1 MKNKY
6 IKRSHV
12 TEKKFRQ
19 ILRYF
24 TKDYTAEETAD
35 TTGISRI
42 TVNRLYAQFRLRI
55 AGLLERRGK
64 LSGEVEVDESYFGAR
79 RVRGKRGRGAKGKV
93 PVVGLLKRHGKVY
106 TQIISNCTKEQLM
119 PILRGK
125 ILSKSTVY
133 TDGWTSYDSLIFHGY
148 KHHRIHHHDNEFAR
162 GKNHVNGIESFW
174 SYAKRRLLKF
184 NGIHKTKFLLHL
196 KESEFRWNMRIT
208 SVNMYQELLKNFREK
223 PL

>member
-1 MKNKY
+1 MKNRY
-6 IKRSHV
+6 LNHSHIS
-12 TEKKFRQ
+12 EKKFREV
-19 ILRYF
+19 LRYF
-24 TKDYTAEETAD
+24 SKDFTAEQTAD
-35 TTGISRI
+35 LTNISRVSI
-42 TVNRLYAQFRLRI
+42 NRVYELFRKRI
-55 AGLLERRGK
+55 SELLGGNGK
-64 LSGEVEVDESYFGAR
+64 LGGEVEVDESYFGAR
-79 RVRGKRGRGAKGKV
+79 RVRGKKGRGARGKV

-133 TDGWTSYDSLIFHGY
+133 TDGWKSYDGLITSGY
-148 KHHRIHHHDNEFAR
+148 KHYRIHHSANEFAR

-196 KESEFRWNMRIT
+196 KESEFRWNMRING
-208 SVNMYQELLKNFREK
+208 VAMYQELLKNFREK
-223 PL
+223 SL

>member
-6 IKRSHV
+6 LKRAHIS
-12 TEKKFRQ
+12 EKKFRQ

-24 TKDYTAEETAD
+24 TKDYTAEQTAD
-35 TTGISRI
+35 VSGVSRI
-42 TVNRLYAQFRLRI
+42 TVNKLYQFFRLRI
-55 AGLLERRGK
+55 SELLGGRGK
-64 LSGEVEVDESYFGAR
+64 LGGEVEVDESYFGAR

-106 TQIISNCTKEQLM
+106 TQIISNCTRDELM

-133 TDGWTSYDSLIFHGY
+133 TDGWKSYDGLILSGY
-148 KHHRIHHHDNEFAR
+148 KHYRIHHHENEFVR

-174 SYAKRRLLKF
+174 SYTKRRLLKF
-184 NGIHKTKFLLHL
+184 NGIHKAKFLLHL
-196 KESEFRWNMRIT
+196 KESEFRWNMRINH
-208 SVNMYQELLKNFREK
+208 VNMYQELLKNFREK
-223 PL
+223 SL